1 MSHQLGLESVQE
13 KLVLLEHFA
22 YGSQAYCRA
31 RLAGSEMDQGDGALD
46 EYWSWLKG
54 IVSAYLIECAV
65 RARIL
70 QDTVRGD
77 DAEELARLDEAS
89 RSGLVVGTI
98 MSGEFTL
105 SLRETCNKIIHAKKA
120 VPEWALETESEIEFR
135 YWSGDYRLS
144 GTKGHDAWDL
154 ILHVAPWARA
164 MARYLD
170 EAESAE
176 LTRYVGQD
184 WY

>member
-1 MSHQLGLESVQE
+1 MSHQLGLEGVQE

-22 YGSQAYCRA
+22 SGSREYCRT
-31 RLAGSEMDQGDGALD
+31 RLAGSEEDHGDGILD
-46 EYWSWLKG
+46 EYWGWVKT
-54 IVSAYLIECAV
+54 IVSSSLIECAV

-70 QDTVRGD
+70 QDTLREKE
-77 DAEELARLDEAS
+77 AEQLARLDESCRAD
-89 RSGLVVGTI
+89 LTVGTI
-98 MSGEFTL
+98 VSGDFEL

-120 VPEWALETESEIEFR
+120 VPEWALDTEGGIEFR

-144 GTKGHDAWDL
+144 GTKGSEAWDL
-154 ILHVAPWARA
+154 ILHISQWARA
-164 MARYLD
+164 MARYFD

-176 LTRYVGQD
+176 LTLNVGQD

>member
-1 MSHQLGLESVQE
+1 MSHQLGLEGVQE

-22 YGSQAYCRA
+22 SGSREYCRT
-31 RLAGSEMDQGDGALD
+31 RLAGSEKDQGDGILD
-46 EYWSWLKG
+46 EYWGWVKT
-54 IVSAYLIECAV
+54 IVSSYLIECAV

-70 QDTVRGD
+70 QDTLRD
-77 DAEELARLDEAS
+77 KEAEQLARLDESCRADFN
-89 RSGLVVGTI
+89 VGTI
-98 MSGEFTL
+98 MSGEFES

-120 VPEWALETESEIEFR
+120 VPEWALDAEAGLEFR

-144 GTKGHDAWDL
+144 GTKGDESWDL
-154 ILHVAPWARA
+154 ILHVAQWSRA
-164 MARYLD
+164 MARYFD

-176 LTRYVGQD
+176 LTVNVGQD